1 MEKIKIIC
9 IADNKLLKDIGA
21 LYYVKYNGVYE
32 AEIDSLQ
39 NNSYRIYFLD
49 ISGYTVNINKKY
61 FITMAEWREQQ
72 INSILND

>member
-9 IADNKLLKDIGA
+9 IADNNLLENIGA
-21 LYYVKYNGVYE
+21 SYYVKYNGIYE
-32 AEIDSLQ
+32 AEIEDS
-39 NNSYRIYFLD
+39 SYRISLYPN
-49 ISGYTVNINKKY
+49 ISGYSVNIDKQY